1 MAGAASKP
9 SESPGSWQSAIRRN
23 DAKTFAAVFVWNQRR
38 RPLASIGASG
48 TGALSSSSAEQ
59 VVLQKDFLN
68 VVETA
73 TGGYSEVEVTRD
85 ADGGMRLW
93 SEPGGGGGG
102 GGSSYFPSGW

>member
-9 SESPGSWQSAIRRN
+9 SESPGAWQHASRRV

-48 TGALSSSSAEQ
+48 TGALTSNSAEQ

-68 VVETA
+68 VVDSGTL
-73 TGGYSEVEVTRD
+73 TGDEGEAMVVRD
-85 ADGGMRLW
+85 ADGGMRFWLTID
-93 SEPGGGGGG
+93 GGG
-102 GGSSYFPSGW
+102 P